1 MRRYFLIMLGFALAA
16 AFLLQD
22 VLQAWLGAGQ
32 LPPAVA
38 AYLVPLAA
46 IAATLAAFSLAP
58 GRLLGISRPER
69 AAEESAPPE
78 SGPAS
83 VEADTFERVF
93 NASPV
98 GLMLSRMDTLQVTA
112 VNDALLQLLGL
123 ERQAVIGGSE
133 KDLKLLAETDA
144 DTPLK
149 PTPTRIASA
158 DGSVRAALVAVHI
171 LRLGNT
177 RYRLTAVTDARKLY
191 KSFDALSESETRYR
205 QMFDDNLAVKLIVDP
220 DDGRIVNANKAAVRF
235 YGYGAEA
242 LNSMNIGELNVEF
255 APDLAARLR
264 DAAESD
270 GRLFETQH
278 RLASGE
284 LRDVEV
290 YTGPIMLDGHKLLF
304 SIVHDISQRRQAQG
318 ALHRE
323 QALAKATL
331 DAIGDAVI
339 RCNGEG
345 RVEFMNRNAEELTG
359 RSLEDARD
367 QPLGDTLRLNDEDS
381 DRELTPAMPG
391 HEENEPHKLIARIR
405 TASRELITQVT
416 TARVDHEP
424 GFVVVLH
431 DITSLRQ
438 LSRKLSYQAAHDPL
452 TGLINRREFERQLAA
467 HIAQAHDEDDSHVL
481 CYIDLDQFKVVNDT
495 SGHRAG
501 DALLAQIG
509 ELLMHGVRRSD
520 IVARLGGDEFGLLLA
535 HCDVAMAEDIAAKLI
550 RDIGQMPFMWET
562 KQFHIGASIGMV
574 LIDDGTRSLEEAMST
589 ADSACY
595 LAKERG
601 RNRYVIHVNQE
612 DTVIQRQREME
623 WLRHLHGAMNTDG
636 FQLHYQRIQALSPQP
651 QRPQQFEFLLRMNDP
666 NGGAPIKPDSFI
678 PAAERFGMMPGIDR
692 WVIEQ
697 TCSLLKRLG
706 PDAPIL
712 VYVNLSGHSL
722 AHPEM
727 IEFATQALHDS
738 GVNAG
743 QIGFEITETAAIGN
757 LSQAHRFIDAL
768 SALGCPFALDD
779 FGSGLSSFAYLKN
792 LRVQKLKIDGG
803 FVRDTLQDPV
813 SYAMVEAINRIGHTL
828 GLETVAEWTDSP
840 ELIEEMRAIGVD
852 YVQGY
857 AVDGGPQPVDTLEET
872 LFNDGISGIAPQGPH
887 SDRG

>member
-1 MRRYFLIMLGFALAA
+1 MRRRFLIVLALALVV
-16 AFLLQD
+16 AFLLQGM
-22 VLQAWLGAGQ
+22 LQAWPVTAQ
-32 LPPAVA
+32 LPTALA
-38 AYLVPLAA
+38 AYLLPLSAA
-46 IAATLAAFSLAP
+46 AATLLLIASLPQRLFAAPRDAADETP
-58 GRLLGISRPER
+58 TPEP
-69 AAEESAPPE
+69 EQSDGDTES
-78 SGPAS
+78 
-83 VEADTFERVF
+83 FERIF

-98 GLMLSRMDTLQVTA
+98 GLLLSRLDTLEVTA
-112 VNDALLQLLGL
+112 VNDALLQLLDI
-123 ERQAVIGGSE
+123 ERQSILGRSE
-133 KDLKLLAETDA
+133 KELGLMADTHA
-144 DTPLK
+144 DTPLT
-149 PTPTRIASA
+149 PVPTRIPTA
-158 DGSVRAALVAVHI
+158 DGGMREALVAVHI

-177 RYRLTAVTDARKLY
+177 RYRLTAVTDAKSVY
-191 KSFDALSESETRYR
+191 KTIEAVSEREARYR
-205 QMFDDNLAVKLIVDP
+205 QMFDDNLAVKLIVSP
-220 DDGRIVNANKAAVRF
+220 DDGRIINVNKAAERF
-235 YGYGAEA
+235 YGYPDATLRG
-242 LNSMNIGELNVEF
+242 MRIDELNTE
-255 APDLAARLR
+255 PTPTLQARLR
-264 DAAESD
+264 EAVDSK
-270 GRLFETQH
+270 GMLFETQH

-290 YTGPIMLDGHKLLF
+290 YTGPIMLDGHQQLF
-304 SIVHDISQRRQAQG
+304 SIVHDISERHQMQS

-323 QALAKATL
+323 QVLAQATL
-331 DAIGDAVI
+331 DAIADAVI
-339 RCNGEG
+339 RCDGSG

-359 RSLEDARD
+359 RKLADARD
-367 QPLGDTLRLNDEDS
+367 QPLADILQLSDEDTDQALS
-381 DRELTPAMPG
+381 PSVPEQADAKPQ
-391 HEENEPHKLIARIR
+391 KIIARIR
-405 TASRELITQVT
+405 TANRELITQVT

-424 GFVVVLH
+424 GFVIVLH

-467 HIAQAHDEDDSHVL
+467 HIAQAHDENDSHVL

-501 DALLAQIG
+501 DALLAQVG

-520 IVARLGGDEFGLLLA
+520 IVARLGGDEFGLLLS
-535 HCDVAMAEDIAAKLI
+535 HCGVPMAEDIAAKLL

-562 KQFHIGASIGMV
+562 KQFHVGASIGMV

-589 ADSACY
+589 ADGACY

-623 WLRHLHGAMNTDG
+623 WLRHLHSAMSTDG
-636 FQLHYQRIQALSPQP
+636 FQLHYQRIQALTPQP
-651 QRPQQFEFLLRMNDP
+651 NRPQQFEFLLRMNNPD
-666 NGGAPIKPDSFI
+666 GGEPIRPDSFI
-678 PAAERFGMMPGIDR
+678 PAAERFGMMPAIDR

-697 TCSLLKRLG
+697 TCALLKRLG

-727 IEFATQALHDS
+727 VDFATQALRES
-738 GVNAG
+738 GINPR

-792 LRVQKLKIDGG
+792 LRVQKLKIDGS
-803 FVRDTLQDPV
+803 FVRDSLQDPV

-828 GLETVAEWTDSP
+828 GLETVAEWVDSP
-840 ELIEEMRAIGVD
+840 ELIKEMRTIGVD
-852 YVQGY
+852 YIQGY
-857 AVDGGPQPVDTLEET
+857 ALDGGPQPVEMLEEM
-872 LFNDGISGIAPQGPH
+872 LFNGKSGDDVAQRPT
-887 SDRG
+887 SERG

>member
-1 MRRYFLIMLGFALAA
+1 MRSRLLTTLVLALLAA
-16 AFLLQD
+16 F
-22 VLQAWLGAGQ
+22 VLQAILQAWPVARQ
-32 LPPAVA
+32 LPPDIA
-38 AYLVPLAA
+38 AYLIPLAA
-46 IAATLAAFSLAP
+46 IAATLAIFAIAP
-58 GRLLGISRPER
+58 KRMLGI
-69 AAEESAPPE
+69 APPA
-78 SGPAS
+78 P
-83 VEADTFERVF
+83 VADAHPEPTPVGNETGTFEQIF

-98 GLMLSRMDTLQVTA
+98 GLLLSRMDTLQVIA

-123 ERQAVIGGSE
+123 ERHEVVDGSE
-133 KDLKLLAETDA
+133 KNLKLLPDTHA
-144 DTPLK
+144 DTPLT
-149 PTPTRIASA
+149 PVPTRLAHA
-158 DGSVRAALVAVHI
+158 DGSVRDALIAVHI

-177 RYRLTAVTDARKLY
+177 RYRLTAVTDAKTLY
-191 KSFDALSESETRYR
+191 KTFNALSESEARYR
-205 QMFDDNLAVKLIVDP
+205 QMFDDNLGVKLIVDP
-220 DDGRIVNANKAAVRF
+220 NDGRIVNANKAAARF
-235 YGYGAEA
+235 YGHPAET
-242 LNSMNIGELNVEF
+242 LRGLNIGELNM
-255 APDLAARLR
+255 APPSTIRARLQE
-264 DAAESD
+264 AANSE
-270 GRLFETQH
+270 GVLFETQH

-284 LRDVEV
+284 TRDVEV
-290 YTGPIMLDGHKLLF
+290 YTGPIMLDGHKLLY
-304 SIVHDISQRRQAQG
+304 SIVHDVSLRHQAQG
-318 ALHRE
+318 ALQRE

-339 RCNGEG
+339 RCDSAG

-359 RSLEDARD
+359 RSLDDARG
-367 QPLGDTLRLNDEDS
+367 QPLADTLRLSDEDS
-381 DRELTPAMPG
+381 DKELVPAVPRQD
-391 HEENEPHKLIARIR
+391 EVQPHKLIARIR
-405 TASRELITQVT
+405 TTNRELITQVT
-416 TARVDHEP
+416 TARVDREA

-438 LSRKLSYQAAHDPL
+438 LSRKLSFQAAHDPL

-467 HIAQAHDEDDSHVL
+467 HIAQAHDEEDSHVL

-501 DALLAQIG
+501 DALLAQVG

-520 IVARLGGDEFGLLLA
+520 IVARLGGDEFGLLLT
-535 HCDVAMAEDIAAKLI
+535 HCDVTMAEDIAAKLI
-550 RDIGQMPFMWET
+550 RDIGQMPFMWES

-574 LIDDGTRSLEEAMST
+574 LINDGTHSLEEAMST

-623 WLRHLHGAMNTDG
+623 WLRHLHGAMSTDG
-636 FQLHYQRIQALSPQP
+636 FQLHYQRIQPLAAQP
-651 QRPQQFEFLLRMNDP
+651 KRPQQFEFLLRMNDP
-666 NGGAPIKPDSFI
+666 HGGDPIRPDSFI
-678 PAAERFGMMPGIDR
+678 PAAERFGMMPAIDR

-697 TCSLLKRLG
+697 TCTLLKRLG
-706 PDAPIL
+706 PEAPIL

-727 IEFATQALHDS
+727 VDFTTRALRES
-738 GVNAG
+738 GINAR

-828 GLETVAEWTDSP
+828 GLETVAEWTDSQ
-840 ELIEEMRAIGVD
+840 ELIEEMRSIGVD

-872 LFNDGISGIAPQGPH
+872 LFNGGLSGAEPQG
-887 SDRG
+887 SQSERG